1 MTHEQLLKIVKTF
14 PEDYS
19 PWGNLDRFKNEDVY
33 YPDCSCGCKHFK
45 PLAGK
50 LGCDWGVCGNPE
62 SHRCGLLTFEHQG
75 CREFVVDDSPEA
87 PTI

>member
-1 MTHEQLLKIVKTF
+1 MTHEQLLKIV
-14 PEDYS
+14 
-19 PWGNLDRFKNEDVY
+19 
-33 YPDCSCGCKHFK
+33 K